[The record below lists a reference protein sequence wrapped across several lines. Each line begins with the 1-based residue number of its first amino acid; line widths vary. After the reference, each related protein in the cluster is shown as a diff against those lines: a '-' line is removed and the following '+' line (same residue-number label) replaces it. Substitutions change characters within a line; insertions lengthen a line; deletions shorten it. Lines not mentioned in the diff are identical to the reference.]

1 MMSYTSE
8 LNKRPIT
15 ELFKKFPQAH
25 KYLALSLKDANT
37 DSSSP
42 RSLELAPIPK
52 ALLMYIKE
60 RMKLSTNENFNY
72 KK

>member
-1 MMSYTSE
+1 MPFFNE

-15 ELFKKFPQAH
+15 ELFEKFPQAH
-25 KYLALSLKDANT
+25 KYLALSLNGTNIAQ
-37 DSSSP
+37 SSP
-42 RSLELAPIPK
+42 RSEDLTGLPK

-60 RMKLSTNENFNY
+60 RMKINSGENFNY